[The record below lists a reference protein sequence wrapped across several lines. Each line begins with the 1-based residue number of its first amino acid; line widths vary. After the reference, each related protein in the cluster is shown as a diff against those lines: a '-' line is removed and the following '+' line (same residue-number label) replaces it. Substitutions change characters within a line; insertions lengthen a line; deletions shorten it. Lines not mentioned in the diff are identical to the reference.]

1 MTRAAL
7 AILTASLLG
16 CGAATPPP
24 ETAEEEEAEG
34 PPPSYAVALRFADA
48 GADENETPQTRV
60 MLVRIAPDGERVA
73 RDLGTEVGACYH
85 QDAGDALIL
94 ARCWWAGAG
103 ARYEVRR
110 EGDAVIA
117 RRAGVDEMEGDQAL
131 VEAARVE
138 VHENARLEV
147 LAPGGAPDVE

>member
-1 MTRAAL
+1 MRRAAL

-24 ETAEEEEAEG
+24 ETPEDEAEG

-60 MLVRIAPDGERVA
+60 LLVRIAPDGERV
-73 RDLGTEVGACYH
+73 
-85 QDAGDALIL
+85 ALIL

-117 RRAGVDEMEGDQAL
+117 RRAGVDEMEGDQTL
-131 VEAARVE
+131 EEAARVE
-138 VHENARLEV
+138 VPESARLEV